1 MRVNLNK
8 EGIMKKQEMRILKT
22 GECSSLS
29 GKSTLTYQIACN
41 NDNEVHVALTGNSGK
56 GIFNKDWIALE
67 EIHSLLANQE
77 KVTSGSLH
85 ELFDGRS
92 SNSAGFI
99 LAVLLKE
106 GVLKVS
112 PGNRHYDFVGQA
124 EFRKIVK
131 GLIEAAPEEKPK
143 KKTGKKAKEVTS

>member
-1 MRVNLNK
+1 
-8 EGIMKKQEMRILKT
+8 MKDLKT
-22 GECSSLS
+22 SECPSLS
-29 GKSTLTYQIACN
+29 GSSILTYQIGCN
-41 NDNEVHVALTGNSGK
+41 EKNELHLSLSGNSGK
-56 GIFNKDWIALE
+56 GIFNKDWIVLE

-92 SNSAGFI
+92 SNSAGFFV
-99 LAVLLKE
+99 AALLKE

-112 PGNRHYDFVGQA
+112 PGNKHYDLVGQA

-131 GLIEAAPEEKPK
+131 ALIGSPTK
-143 KKTGKKAKEVTS
+143 KKKKVSK

>member
-1 MRVNLNK
+1 MSN
-8 EGIMKKQEMRILKT
+8 EQEMRILKT
-22 GECSSLS
+22 GECDSLS
-29 GKSTLTYQIACN
+29 GKSTLTYRIGCKD
-41 NDNEVHVALTGNSGK
+41 DNEVSIALTGNSGA
-56 GIFNKDWIALE
+56 GIFNSDWIVLE

-92 SNSAGFI
+92 SNSAGFFV
-99 LAVLLKE
+99 AVLLKE

-112 PGNRHYDFVGQA
+112 PGNRHYDFVGQT
-124 EFRKIVK
+124 EFQKIVK

-143 KKTGKKAKEVTS
+143 KKTGKKRKEVSP

>member
-1 MRVNLNK
+1 MK
-8 EGIMKKQEMRILKT
+8 EQEMRILKT
-22 GECSSLS
+22 GECPSLS
-29 GKSTLTYQIACN
+29 GKSKLTYQVGCN

-92 SNSAGFI
+92 SNSAGFFV
-99 LAVLLKE
+99 AVLLKE

-131 GLIEAAPEEKPK
+131 GLIEAAPEEKPAK
-143 KKTGKKAKEVTS
+143 KKTGKKRKEVSSD

>member
-1 MRVNLNK
+1 MT
-8 EGIMKKQEMRILKT
+8 EMKILKT
-22 GECSSLS
+22 AECPSLS
-29 GKSTLTYQIACN
+29 GKSTLIYQIACN
-41 NDNEVHVALTGNSGK
+41 NDNEVYVALTGNSGK
-56 GIFNKDWIALE
+56 GIFNKDWIVLE

-112 PGNRHYDFVGQA
+112 PGNKHYNLVGQV
-124 EFRKIVK
+124 EYKKIVK
-131 GLIEAAPEEKPK
+131 ALLKATPEEKPAK
-143 KKTGKKAKEVTS
+143 KKSGKKGKEVTS

>member
-1 MRVNLNK
+1 MSS
-8 EGIMKKQEMRILKT
+8 EQEMRILKT
-22 GECSSLS
+22 GTCKSLS

-56 GIFNKDWIALE
+56 GIFNKDWITLE

-92 SNSAGFI
+92 SNSAGFFV
-99 LAVLLKE
+99 AMLLKL
-106 GVLKVS
+106 GLLKVS
-112 PGNRHYDFVGQA
+112 PGNKHYNLVGQA
-124 EFRKIVK
+124 EFGKIVQ
-131 GLIEAAPEEKPK
+131 GLIDSGSPSTTK
-143 KKTGKKAKEVTS
+143 KKAGRKSKGGAK

>member
-1 MRVNLNK
+1 MSN
-8 EGIMKKQEMRILKT
+8 EQEMRILKT
-22 GECSSLS
+22 GECDSLS
-29 GKSTLTYQIACN
+29 GKSTLTYRIGCKD
-41 NDNEVHVALTGNSGK
+41 DNEVSIALTGNSGA
-56 GIFNKDWIALE
+56 GIFNSDWIVLE

-92 SNSAGFI
+92 SNSAGFFV
-99 LAVLLKE
+99 AVLLKE

-124 EFRKIVK
+124 EFGKVVQA
-131 GLIEAAPEEKPK
+131 LIDSGSPSTTK
-143 KKTGKKAKEVTS
+143 KKAGRKSKGGPK